1 MTEFVV
7 TEQVLSGKA
16 DEVTERD
23 VFLQAFTNNGK
34 EEVDDERAPY
44 LNLNG
49 VFIISEEVFQWKVLF
64 ELFEEQFYLP
74 ALLVNESYLLRFHIH
89 DIG

>member
-23 VFLQAFTNNGK
+23 VFLQAFANNGK

-64 ELFEEQFYLP
+64 ELFEE
-74 ALLVNESYLLRFHIH
+74 
-89 DIG
+89 